1 MSQIGDYLTAL
12 ETKLKTCTV
21 ITNPALVLIG
31 ESDDIL
37 GLQDD
42 QFPRLEVLISKDKQE
57 GYSSQ
62 RKIDYAFRYSIAGYS
77 RRSVDAV
84 SLADMVGIMNFGTE
98 VRKLNYSFL
107 DDKQAGSPPCAGF
120 LMMGEF
126 SETYYEFELFP
137 RTNAFILEIE
147 AKLELSDTEE

>member
-1 MSQIGDYLTAL
+1 MSRIGDYLLSL

-21 ITNPALVLIG
+21 ITNSDLVVMG
-31 ESDDIL
+31 ESADIL
-37 GLQDD
+37 GLDDD
-42 QFPRLEVLISKDKQE
+42 QFPRLEVLITKDRQE
-57 GYSSQ
+57 GYASQ
-62 RKIDYAFRYSIAGYS
+62 RKIDYAFRYSIAGYT
-77 RRSVDAV
+77 RRVSDAV
-84 SLADMVGIMNFGTE
+84 SFNDMVGIMSFGTE

-107 DDKQAGSPPCAGF
+107 DDKQAGSPPCTGF

-126 SETYYEFELFP
+126 SETFYEFELFP

>member
-1 MSQIGDYLTAL
+1 MSRIGDYLLSL
-12 ETKLKTCTV
+12 ETKLKTCSV
-21 ITNPALVLIG
+21 ITNPALVVMG

-37 GLQDD
+37 GLEDD
-42 QFPRLEVLISKDKQE
+42 LFPRLEVLITKDKQE

-62 RKIDYAFRYSIAGYS
+62 RKIDYAFRYSIAGYT
-77 RRSVDAV
+77 RRDVDAV
-84 SLADMVGIMNFGTE
+84 SFNDMVGIMSFGTE

-107 DDKQAGSPPCAGF
+107 DDKQAGNPPCTGF

-126 SETYYEFELFP
+126 SETFYEFELFP
-137 RTNAFILEIE
+137 KTNAFILEIE